1 VIGFCLPAK
10 TMDVSLIDGQ
20 DFRNGLALAG
30 ARKLGN
36 PPAKDYPTFFL
47 KINP

>member
-1 VIGFCLPAK
+1 
-10 TMDVSLIDGQ
+10 MDVSLIDGQ

-36 PPAKDYPTFFL
+36 PPLKITQLSFL
-47 KINP
+47 KINA